1 MLSLLVL
8 ITAAYRGYG
17 FTKLTICDFFA
28 ASDLLSHQT
37 VTFPYQH
44 HVLAALALGALQP
57 ALFPVGQQEE
67 VSLRCKHEEE
77 ASRVPAGD

>member
-17 FTKLTICDFFA
+17 FTKLTMCDFFA
-28 ASDLLSHQT
+28 ASDLFSHQT